1 MAQFE
6 LAGITLH
13 LHCGYYFPYSKSTN
27 SVEEPIL
34 YMPTTIKK
42 KNQTNKQ
49 IKTKGNFRVIVAG
62 KSKVLSAV
70 KFMLILVRI

>member
-13 LHCGYYFPYSKSTN
+13 LHCGYYFPYSLSIN

-34 YMPTTIKK
+34 YMPTTRKK
-42 KNQTNKQ
+42 KQNTTKKTQNQSVTS
-49 IKTKGNFRVIVAG
+49 G
-62 KSKVLSAV
+62 
-70 KFMLILVRI
+70 